1 MKFKSILLSS
11 LLALGCTAASAQEA
25 KTVNVFNP
33 HGYLQ
38 VQIGGQETLGEIGF
52 GDLLS
57 PNVQI
62 GYGYNFNKVV
72 GARISVN
79 AWQSKAGQ
87 EFLGQTYK
95 WKWNYAAPM
104 VDATFNLS
112 NLFCGFNPNRV
123 VNVSVFAGIGANIA
137 WGNKEA
143 ATAQSNMNAAYNNLL
158 NQEYNKYVN
167 ENVYD
172 NPLFPKDLLEA
183 LKKDPKFNANLPY
196 GPNLVADAYK
206 NAKSDPA
213 LSYLWDDTKVRLTG
227 RVGANV
233 DFRVSE
239 RVSLGLEVSANTLND
254 RYNSKKAG
262 NSDWY
267 FNALVGAKFTLGKS
281 YTTKTV
287 PAPKPVEKIIER
299 IIEKP
304 VVAPAPKTEAK
315 QEAVEEN
322 FRRDIFFPIG
332 NSNIA
337 KSQTTKIAEIVDFM
351 KENPDAKITLTGY
364 ADKGTGSESFN
375 DKIAARRAQT
385 VYNTLAAKGV
395 AKNRMIKKSEGSR
408 VQPFE
413 ENDMNRV
420 TICIAK

>member
-52 GDLLS
+52 GDLLY
-57 PNVQI
+57 PNVQV

-72 GARISVN
+72 GARVSLN

-95 WKWNYAAPM
+95 WKWNYVAPM

-112 NLFCGFNPNRV
+112 NLFCGFNPNRL
-123 VNVSVFAGIGANIA
+123 VNVGVFAGFGANIA
-137 WGNKEA
+137 WGNDEA
-143 ATAQSNMNAAYNNLL
+143 TTAQSNMKTAYTNLI
-158 NQEYNKYVN
+158 NSAYGTTTPEANKV
-167 ENVYD
+167 
-172 NPLFPKDLLEA
+172 
-183 LKKDPKFNANLPY
+183 
-196 GPNLVADAYK
+196 
-206 NAKSDPA
+206 AKSDPA
-213 LSYLWDDTKVRLTG
+213 LSYLWDGSKVRLTG

-267 FNALVGAKFTLGKS
+267 FNALVGAKFTLGKT
-281 YTTKTV
+281 YTTKTI

-304 VVAPAPKTEAK
+304 APAPAPKTETK
-315 QEAVEEN
+315 QEAVDEN

-337 KSQTTKIAEIVDFM
+337 KSQTTKIAEIVTFM

-364 ADKGTGSESFN
+364 ADKGTGSAAFN

-395 AKNRMIKKSEGSR
+395 AKSRMIKKSMGSR

>member
-57 PNVQI
+57 PNVQV

-72 GARISVN
+72 GARVSLN

-95 WKWNYAAPM
+95 WKWNYVAPM

-112 NLFCGFNPNRV
+112 NLFCGFNPNRL
-123 VNVSVFAGIGANIA
+123 VNVGVFAGIGANIA
-137 WGNKEA
+137 WGNDEA
-143 ATAQSNMNAAYNNLL
+143 ATAQSNMNTAYTNLINSAYGTGTIPAA
-158 NQEYNKYVN
+158 NKV
-167 ENVYD
+167 
-172 NPLFPKDLLEA
+172 
-183 LKKDPKFNANLPY
+183 
-196 GPNLVADAYK
+196 
-206 NAKSDPA
+206 AKSDPA
-213 LSYLWDDTKVRLTG
+213 LSYLWDGSKVRLTG

-254 RYNSKKAG
+254 HYNSKKAG
-262 NSDWY
+262 NADWY
-267 FNALVGAKFTLGKS
+267 FNALVGAKFTLGKT

-304 VVAPAPKTEAK
+304 APAPAPKTETK
-315 QEAVEEN
+315 QEAVDEN

-337 KSQTTKIAEIVDFM
+337 KSQTTKIAEIVTFM

-364 ADKGTGSESFN
+364 ADKGTGSAAFN

-395 AKNRMIKKSEGSR
+395 AKSRMIKKSMGSR

>member
-57 PNVQI
+57 PNVQV

-72 GARISVN
+72 GARVSLN

-95 WKWNYAAPM
+95 WKWNYVAPM

-112 NLFCGFNPNRV
+112 NLFCGFNPNRL
-123 VNVSVFAGIGANIA
+123 VNVGVFAGIGANIA
-137 WGNKEA
+137 WGNDEA
-143 ATAQSNMNAAYNNLL
+143 ATAQSNMNTAYTNLI
-158 NQEYNKYVN
+158 NSAYGTTTPEANKV
-167 ENVYD
+167 
-172 NPLFPKDLLEA
+172 
-183 LKKDPKFNANLPY
+183 
-196 GPNLVADAYK
+196 
-206 NAKSDPA
+206 AKSDPA
-213 LSYLWDDTKVRLTG
+213 LSYLWDGSKVRLTG

-304 VVAPAPKTEAK
+304 APAPAPKTETK
-315 QEAVEEN
+315 QEAVDEN

-337 KSQTTKIAEIVDFM
+337 KSQTTKIAEIVTFM

-364 ADKGTGSESFN
+364 ADKGTGSAAFN

-395 AKNRMIKKSEGSR
+395 AKSRMIKKSMGSR

>member
-57 PNVQI
+57 PNVQV

-72 GARISVN
+72 GARVSLN

-95 WKWNYAAPM
+95 WKWNYVAPM

-112 NLFCGFNPNRV
+112 NLFCGFNPNRL
-123 VNVSVFAGIGANIA
+123 VNVGVFAGIGANIA
-137 WGNKEA
+137 WGNDEA
-143 ATAQSNMNAAYNNLL
+143 TTAQSNMKTAYTNLI
-158 NQEYNKYVN
+158 NSAYGTTTPEANKV
-167 ENVYD
+167 
-172 NPLFPKDLLEA
+172 
-183 LKKDPKFNANLPY
+183 
-196 GPNLVADAYK
+196 
-206 NAKSDPA
+206 AKSDPA
-213 LSYLWDDTKVRLTG
+213 LSYLWDGSKVRLTG

-304 VVAPAPKTEAK
+304 APAPAPKTETK
-315 QEAVEEN
+315 QEAVDEN

-337 KSQTTKIAEIVDFM
+337 KSQTTKIAEIVTFM

-364 ADKGTGSESFN
+364 ADKGTGSAAFN

-395 AKNRMIKKSEGSR
+395 AKSRMIKKSMGSR

>member
-57 PNVQI
+57 PNVQV

-72 GARISVN
+72 GARVSLN

-95 WKWNYAAPM
+95 WKWNYVAPM

-112 NLFCGFNPNRV
+112 NLFCGFNPNRL
-123 VNVSVFAGIGANIA
+123 VNVGVFAGIGANIA
-137 WGNKEA
+137 WGNDEA
-143 ATAQSNMNAAYNNLL
+143 TTAQSNMKTAYTNLI
-158 NQEYNKYVN
+158 NSAYGTTTPEANKV
-167 ENVYD
+167 
-172 NPLFPKDLLEA
+172 
-183 LKKDPKFNANLPY
+183 
-196 GPNLVADAYK
+196 
-206 NAKSDPA
+206 AKSDPA
-213 LSYLWDDTKVRLTG
+213 LSYLWDGSKVRLTG

-267 FNALVGAKFTLGKS
+267 FNALVGAKFTLGKT
-281 YTTKTV
+281 YTTKTI

-304 VVAPAPKTEAK
+304 APAPAPKTETK

-337 KSQTTKIAEIVDFM
+337 KSQTTKIAEIVTFM

-364 ADKGTGSESFN
+364 ADKGTGSAAFN

-395 AKNRMIKKSEGSR
+395 AKNRMIKKSMGSR

>member
-57 PNVQI
+57 PNVQV

-72 GARISVN
+72 GARVSLN

-95 WKWNYAAPM
+95 WKWNYVAPM

-112 NLFCGFNPNRV
+112 NLFCGFNPNRL
-123 VNVSVFAGIGANIA
+123 VNVGVFAGIGANIA
-137 WGNKEA
+137 WGNDEA
-143 ATAQSNMNAAYNNLL
+143 TTAQSNMNAAYTNLI
-158 NQEYNKYVN
+158 NSAYGTTTPEANKV
-167 ENVYD
+167 
-172 NPLFPKDLLEA
+172 
-183 LKKDPKFNANLPY
+183 
-196 GPNLVADAYK
+196 
-206 NAKSDPA
+206 AKSDPA
-213 LSYLWDDTKVRLTG
+213 LSYLWTGSKVRLTG

-254 RYNSKKAG
+254 HYNSKKAG

-304 VVAPAPKTEAK
+304 APAPAPKTETK

-337 KSQTTKIAEIVDFM
+337 KSQTTKIAEIVTFM

-364 ADKGTGSESFN
+364 ADKGTGSAAFN

-395 AKNRMIKKSEGSR
+395 AKNRMIKKSMGSR

>member
-57 PNVQI
+57 PNVQV

-72 GARISVN
+72 GARVSLN

-95 WKWNYAAPM
+95 WKWNYVAPM

-112 NLFCGFNPNRV
+112 NLFCGFNPNRL
-123 VNVSVFAGIGANIA
+123 VNVGVFAGIGANIA
-137 WGNKEA
+137 WGNDEA
-143 ATAQSNMNAAYNNLL
+143 ATAQSNMNAAYTNLI
-158 NQEYNKYVN
+158 NSAYGTTTPEANKV
-167 ENVYD
+167 
-172 NPLFPKDLLEA
+172 
-183 LKKDPKFNANLPY
+183 
-196 GPNLVADAYK
+196 
-206 NAKSDPA
+206 AKSDPA
-213 LSYLWDDTKVRLTG
+213 LSYLWDGSKVRLTG

-304 VVAPAPKTEAK
+304 APAPAPKTETK
-315 QEAVEEN
+315 QEAVDEN

-337 KSQTTKIAEIVDFM
+337 KSQTTKIAEIVTFM

-364 ADKGTGSESFN
+364 ADKGTGSAAFN

-395 AKNRMIKKSEGSR
+395 AKNRMIKKLMGSR

>member
-57 PNVQI
+57 PNVQV

-72 GARISVN
+72 GARVSLN

-95 WKWNYAAPM
+95 WKWNYVAPM

-112 NLFCGFNPNRV
+112 NLFCGFNPNRL
-123 VNVSVFAGIGANIA
+123 VNVGVFAGIGANIA
-137 WGNKEA
+137 WGNDEA
-143 ATAQSNMNAAYNNLL
+143 ATAQSNMNAAYTNLI
-158 NQEYNKYVN
+158 NSAYGTTTPEANKV
-167 ENVYD
+167 
-172 NPLFPKDLLEA
+172 
-183 LKKDPKFNANLPY
+183 
-196 GPNLVADAYK
+196 
-206 NAKSDPA
+206 AKSDPA
-213 LSYLWDDTKVRLTG
+213 LSYLWDGSKVRLTG

-304 VVAPAPKTEAK
+304 APAPAPKVESK
-315 QEAVEEN
+315 VVEEN

-332 NSNIA
+332 NTNIA
-337 KSQTTKIAEIVDFM
+337 KSQTTKIAEIVEYM

-364 ADKGTGSESFN
+364 ADKGTGSAAFN

-395 AKNRMIKKSEGSR
+395 AKSRMIKKSMGSR

>member
-57 PNVQI
+57 PNVQV
-62 GYGYNFNKVV
+62 GYGSNFNKVV
-72 GARISVN
+72 GARVSLN

-95 WKWNYAAPM
+95 WKWNYVAPM

-112 NLFCGFNPNRV
+112 NLFCGFNPNRL
-123 VNVSVFAGIGANIA
+123 VNVGVFAGIGANIA
-137 WGNKEA
+137 WGNDEA
-143 ATAQSNMNAAYNNLL
+143 ATAQSNMNAAYTNLI
-158 NQEYNKYVN
+158 NSAYGTTTIPEANKV
-167 ENVYD
+167 
-172 NPLFPKDLLEA
+172 
-183 LKKDPKFNANLPY
+183 
-196 GPNLVADAYK
+196 
-206 NAKSDPA
+206 AKSDPA
-213 LSYLWDDTKVRLTG
+213 LSYLWDGSKVRLTG

-267 FNALVGAKFTLGKS
+267 FNALVGAKFTLGKT

-304 VVAPAPKTEAK
+304 APAPAPKVETK
-315 QEAVEEN
+315 VVEEN

-332 NSNIA
+332 NTNIA
-337 KSQTTKIAEIVDFM
+337 KSQSTKIAEIVEYM

-364 ADKGTGSESFN
+364 ADKGTGSAAFN
-375 DKIAARRAQT
+375 DKIAARRALT

-395 AKNRMIKKSEGSR
+395 AKSRMIKKSMGSR

>member
-57 PNVQI
+57 PNVQV

-72 GARISVN
+72 GARVSLN

-95 WKWNYAAPM
+95 WKWNYVAPM

-112 NLFCGFNPNRV
+112 NLFCGFNPNRL
-123 VNVSVFAGIGANIA
+123 VNVGVFAGIGANIA
-137 WGNKEA
+137 WGNDEA
-143 ATAQSNMNAAYNNLL
+143 ATAQSNMNAAYTNLI
-158 NQEYNKYVN
+158 NSAYGTTTIPEANKV
-167 ENVYD
+167 
-172 NPLFPKDLLEA
+172 
-183 LKKDPKFNANLPY
+183 
-196 GPNLVADAYK
+196 
-206 NAKSDPA
+206 AKSDPA
-213 LSYLWDDTKVRLTG
+213 LSYLWDGSKVRLTG

-262 NSDWY
+262 NADWY

-304 VVAPAPKTEAK
+304 APAPAPKVESK
-315 QEAVEEN
+315 VVEEN

-337 KSQTTKIAEIVDFM
+337 KSQSTKIAEIVEYM

-364 ADKGTGSESFN
+364 ADKGTGSAAFN

-395 AKNRMIKKSEGSR
+395 AKNRMIKKSMGSR